1 METQW
6 PLAGLQRV
14 GVGGQKAPRDGGYSM
29 EERKRVIGFGSST
42 IQGWLPSVLAH
53 LNLIPGWSLG
63 VSDCFPAGEGP
74 PVVCEGSSHGTALK
88 TRQWL

>member
-29 EERKRVIGFGSST
+29 EESKRVIGFGSST
-42 IQGWLPSVLAH
+42 IQGWLPVFS
-53 LNLIPGWSLG
+53 LI
-63 VSDCFPAGEGP
+63 
-74 PVVCEGSSHGTALK
+74 
-88 TRQWL
+88 